1 MSYFP
6 DTLKI
11 KTFPRGGVAISPG
24 EKITAILLG
33 AEFIQNFISKGF
45 GFKQFLKLFKKKELS
60 PILGELICAFG
71 ENGTNFVIRIT
82 PTELVTN
89 QSEKDAEVFLKA
101 LNIDFKL
108 LRHDTSK
115 EQNPFILF
123 SCDSKDELTQILN
136 KYWGHTLIFEIYV
149 VDESKISLL
158 MDIWENHTGNGSKNL
173 LEPLKLSRFFLS
185 GADGDELEI
194 LSYIS
199 DVDLIVQKLEFIA
212 QRNGVKVERS
222 LLKDGAE
229 KYFSISDFVGKSTL

>member
-11 KTFPRGGVAISPG
+11 KTFLRGGIAISPG
-24 EKITAILLG
+24 AKITAILLE
-33 AEFIQNFISKGF
+33 AEFIQNFISEGF

-60 PILGELICAFG
+60 PILGELIYAFG
-71 ENGTNFVIRIT
+71 ENGTSFVIRIT

-89 QSEKDAEVFLKA
+89 QSERDAEVFLKA

-158 MDIWENHTGNGSKNL
+158 MDIWENHTTTDSVGL
-173 LEPLKLSRFFLS
+173 LESLNISRFFLS
-185 GADGDELEI
+185 GADGNELEI
-194 LSYIS
+194 LSYAS
-199 DVDLIVQKLEFIA
+199 DADLIVQKLEFTA
-212 QRNGVKVERS
+212 QRRGIKVERS
-222 LLKDGAE
+222 LLE
-229 KYFSISDFVGKSTL
+229 CQISFGGKTNS